1 VWQGLGEAFGGVGDQ
16 CHAANAA
23 PLDGLSRELA
33 SEAPAAALRRHKESS
48 EMARYTV
55 TPFGERVGEADDGV
69 VLRSATT
76 VAAPGVSNARIARCG
91 SLGDVG

>member
-1 VWQGLGEAFGGVGDQ
+1 
-16 CHAANAA
+16 
-23 PLDGLSRELA
+23 
-33 SEAPAAALRRHKESS
+33 
-48 EMARYTV
+48 MARYTV